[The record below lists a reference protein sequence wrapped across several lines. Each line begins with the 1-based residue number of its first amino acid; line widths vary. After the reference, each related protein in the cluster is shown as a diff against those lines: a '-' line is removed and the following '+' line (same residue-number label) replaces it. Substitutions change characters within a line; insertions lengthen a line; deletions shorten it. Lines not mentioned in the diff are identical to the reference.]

1 MRFESFLTFLFF
13 PKARG
18 CVDILYAGFSSSGVY
33 TINSDRRTEFEV
45 YCDLETDKGGWIVF
59 QRRLDASVSFHR
71 NWEDYKRGFGN
82 LKGNRISGLEMIKFI
97 VSPQQTKWSFE
108 LILKTGMG
116 VKFLLDMKIS
126 RLETKSRGMS

>member
-1 MRFESFLTFLFF
+1 M
-13 PKARG
+13 
-18 CVDILYAGFSSSGVY
+18 
-33 TINSDRRTEFEV
+33 
-45 YCDLETDKGGWIVF
+45 F

-82 LKGNRISGLEMIKFI
+82 LKGNRISD
-97 VSPQQTKWSFE
+97 
-108 LILKTGMG
+108 LKTGMG